1 MRKLMLIATV
11 LIFSMTAQAQKIG
24 VVDTQ
29 YILDNMSEY
38 KIAQDQIDELAVD
51 WQKEIEV
58 MFKEIDDLYKKFQ
71 AEAPILP
78 EDEKKRREEV
88 IVKKEREVKELQKKR
103 FGKDGD
109 LFKKRQELIQ
119 PIQEKVYNA
128 IKEIADGENYAII
141 LDKSSGT
148 AVAYA
153 RSRYDISDDV
163 LKKLGYSSGG
173 MGTGK

>member
-1 MRKLMLIATV
+1 MKKTLVLAVLLMAG
-11 LIFSMTAQAQKIG
+11 FAGYSQKIG

-38 KIAQDQIDELAVD
+38 KIAQEQIDELAVE
-51 WQKEIEV
+51 WQKEIEKK
-58 MFKEIDDLYKKFQ
+58 FKEIDEMYKKFQ

-78 EDEKKRREEV
+78 EDEKKRREEA
-88 IVKKEREVKELQKKR
+88 IVTKEKEVKELQKKR
-103 FGKDGD
+103 FGKEGD

-128 IKEIADGENYAII
+128 IKEIADAENYAII

-148 AVAYA
+148 AVAYV
-153 RSRYDISDDV
+153 RSKFDISDDV
-163 LKKLGYSSGG
+163 LKKLGYTPGG
-173 MGTGK
+173 MGTGN

>member
-1 MRKLMLIATV
+1 MKKLTLLIAV
-11 LIFSMTAQAQKIG
+11 LFAGLSGFSQKIG

-38 KIAQDQIDELAVD
+38 KIAQDQVDELAVD
-51 WQKEIEV
+51 WQKEIELK
-58 MFKEIDDLYKKFQ
+58 FKEIDELYKKFQ

-78 EDEKKRREEV
+78 DDEKNRREEV
-88 IVKKEREVKELQKKR
+88 IIKKEKEVKELQKKR
-103 FGKDGD
+103 FGSNGD

-128 IKEIADGENYAII
+128 IKEIADGENYVLI

-153 RSRYDISDDV
+153 RARIDISDDV
-163 LKKLGYSSGG
+163 LKKLGYSPGG
-173 MGTGK
+173 MGTGN